1 MPEAAPPTPS
11 RATPGTSPGPTPVH
25 AQDPAQDP
33 APESPPTPRAPHGE
47 HARHA
52 RPGLVLAT
60 VCLCQLM
67 VTLDASIV
75 NIALPA
81 MSEALGFVDS
91 ALPWVVNAYALAF
104 GGLLLLGGRIA
115 DLVGHRRAVLSG
127 LVLFGIA
134 SVLGGFAQTPT
145 QLVAAR
151 AGQGV
156 AAAVLAPIGLTLIMV
171 TFAEGPA
178 RARALGIWSMVTA
191 GGSALGVLL
200 GGVLT
205 DLLDWRWVFFV
216 NAPIVL
222 VGVALAARSVPA
234 FRPPRAGRPDVLG
247 AVLGTGAMTALVYGL
262 METDRHPWG
271 SARTLGTIAA
281 AVLLGLAF
289 LFWESRFAQ
298 APIVRLGVL
307 RARTAWVASTVVT
320 LLGAAML
327 VGFYFC
333 SLHLQNVLH
342 YGPLAAGAAFL
353 PFCAGTAAGSMIA
366 GRLTARFGG
375 RATLTGGLLLG
386 GLGMLWFAGLGVDS
400 GYLTA
405 FVGPSLVASVGVGI
419 CMVSNTAMGTS
430 GVDPREAG
438 LVSGLLN
445 AGRQCGG
452 SIGLAVLSTLAVSA
466 TRRAA
471 EDGETPL
478 AALAA
483 GYDRAFVVTAAL
495 LGVAA
500 LISVLFVPARKAASG
515 PQPARPR

>member
-1 MPEAAPPTPS
+1 MPEAAHPHATADTPS
-11 RATPGTSPGPTPVH
+11 ATGPTGAAP
-25 AQDPAQDP
+25 PAKAPLTGAPP
-33 APESPPTPRAPHGE
+33 AS
-47 HARHA
+47 A

-60 VCLCQLM
+60 VSVCQLM

-81 MSEALGFVDS
+81 MGESLGFADS
-91 ALPWVVNAYALAF
+91 SLPWVVNAYALAF

-115 DLVGHRRAVLSG
+115 DLVGHRRAVLAG
-127 LVLFGIA
+127 LVLFGLA
-134 SVLGGFAQTPT
+134 SVLGGFAQSPA

-171 TFAEGPA
+171 TFAEGAA

-222 VGVALAARSVPA
+222 VGLALALRSVPA
-234 FRPPRAGRPDVLG
+234 VRPPLAGRPDVLG
-247 AVLGTGAMTALVYGL
+247 AVLGTVSMTVLVYGL

-271 SARTLGTIAA
+271 SARTLGTLGA
-281 AVLLGLAF
+281 AVLLGLLF
-289 LFWESRFAQ
+289 LVWEARFART
-298 APIVRLGVL
+298 PIVRLGVL
-307 RARTAWVASTVVT
+307 RARTAWVSSLLVT
-320 LLGAAML
+320 LLGAGML
-327 VGFYFC
+327 AGFYFC
-333 SLHLQNVLH
+333 SLFLQNVLH
-342 YGPLAAGAAFL
+342 YEPLAAGAAFV
-353 PFCAGTAAGSMIA
+353 PFCAGTAAGSIVA

-375 RATLTGGLLLG
+375 RVTLTGALLLTA
-386 GLGMLWFAGLGVDS
+386 LGMLWFAGLDLDS
-400 GYLTA
+400 DFLTG
-405 FVGPSLVASVGVGI
+405 FVGPSIVTSVGVGV
-419 CMVSNTAMGTS
+419 CMVANTGMGTS

-452 SIGLAVLSTLAVSA
+452 SIGLAVLSTVAVAA

-471 EDGETPL
+471 TNGDDAR

-483 GYDRAFVVTAAL
+483 GYDQAFLVTAGV

-500 LISVLFVPARKAASG
+500 LLAVLFVPPR
-515 PQPARPR
+515 RPTAPDH

>member
-1 MPEAAPPTPS
+1 MPGTAPSRTTAAPPTS
-11 RATPGTSPGPTPVH
+11 R
-25 AQDPAQDP
+25 
-33 APESPPTPRAPHGE
+33 TPRSA
-47 HARHA
+47 AAA

-60 VCLCQLM
+60 VSVCQLM

-81 MSEALGFVDS
+81 MGEAIGFADG

-115 DLVGHRRAVLSG
+115 DLVGHRRAVLCG
-127 LVLFGIA
+127 LALFGLA
-134 SVLGGFAQTPT
+134 SVLGGFAQTPA
-145 QLVAAR
+145 QLLAAR

-171 TFAEGPA
+171 TFADGAA

-222 VGVALAARSVPA
+222 LGLALAVRSVPA
-234 FRPPRAGRPDVLG
+234 VRPPRTGRPDALG
-247 AVLGTGAMTALVYGL
+247 AVLGTGATTVLVYGL
-262 METDRHPWG
+262 METDHHPWG
-271 SARTLGTIAA
+271 SARTLGTLAA
-281 AVLLGLAF
+281 AVLLGLLF
-289 LFWESRFAQ
+289 LLWEARYAR
-298 APIVRLGVL
+298 APIVRPGVL
-307 RARTAWVASTVVT
+307 RARTAWVSSLLVT
-320 LLGAAML
+320 LLGAGML
-327 VGFYFC
+327 VGFYFS
-333 SLHLQNVLH
+333 SLFLQNVLG

-353 PFCAGTAAGSMIA
+353 PFCAGTAAGSMVA

-375 RATLTGGLLLG
+375 RATLTGALLLSA
-386 GLGMLWFAGLGVDS
+386 LGMLWFGALGLDS
-400 GYLTA
+400 DYLTGFA
-405 FVGPSLVASVGVGI
+405 GPSLVTSVGVGV
-419 CMVSNTAMGTS
+419 CMVANTAMGTS

-452 SIGLAVLSTLAVSA
+452 SIGLAVLSTVAVAA

-471 EDGETPL
+471 TDGDTAR

-483 GYDRAFVVTAAL
+483 GYDRAFVVTAAVLGAATL
-495 LGVAA
+495 LALLLVPPRRAA
-500 LISVLFVPARKAASG
+500 DRTAR
-515 PQPARPR
+515 

>member
-1 MPEAAPPTPS
+1 MPESAPSRTTTATAAPPGS
-11 RATPGTSPGPTPVH
+11 S
-25 AQDPAQDP
+25 
-33 APESPPTPRAPHGE
+33 TPRPTVRPTT
-47 HARHA
+47 ARA
-52 RPGLVLAT
+52 GLVLVT
-60 VCLCQLM
+60 VSVCQLM

-81 MSEALGFVDS
+81 MGESLGFADS
-91 ALPWVVNAYALAF
+91 ALPWVVNTYALAF

-115 DLVGHRRAVLSG
+115 DLVGHRHAVLSG
-127 LVLFGIA
+127 LVLFGLA
-134 SVLGGFAQTPT
+134 SVLGGFAQTPA
-145 QLVAAR
+145 QLIAAR

-171 TFAEGPA
+171 TFAEGAA
-178 RARALGIWSMVTA
+178 RARAVGIWSMVTA

-222 VGVALAARSVPA
+222 AGLVLALRSVPA
-234 FRPPRAGRPDVLG
+234 VRPPLAGRPDVLG

-271 SARTLGTIAA
+271 SVRTLGTLAA
-281 AVLLGLAF
+281 AVLLGLLF
-289 LFWESRFAQ
+289 LVWEARIAR

-307 RARTAWVASTVVT
+307 RARTAWVSSLLVT
-320 LLGAAML
+320 LLGAGML

-333 SLHLQNVLH
+333 SLFLQNVLG

-353 PFCAGTAAGSMIA
+353 PFCAGTAAGSMVA
-366 GRLTARFGG
+366 GRIVARFGG
-375 RATLTGGLLLG
+375 RATLTGALVLAALGILWFG
-386 GLGMLWFAGLGVDS
+386 GLGLDS
-400 GYLTA
+400 DYLTG
-405 FVGPSLVASVGVGI
+405 FVGPSIVTSVGVGV
-419 CMVSNTAMGTS
+419 CMVANTAMGTS

-452 SIGLAVLSTLAVSA
+452 SIGLAVLSTVAVTA

-471 EDGETPL
+471 ADGDAAR

-483 GYDRAFVVTAAL
+483 GYDHAFVVTAGVLGSAAL
-495 LGVAA
+495 LA
-500 LISVLFVPARKAASG
+500 LFFVPSR
-515 PQPARPR
+515 PQTPVRQ

>member
-1 MPEAAPPTPS
+1 MPEAAPPHPS
-11 RATPGTSPGPTPVH
+11 RTTPGRGAT
-25 AQDPAQDP
+25 
-33 APESPPTPRAPHGE
+33 
-47 HARHA
+47 

-60 VCLCQLM
+60 VSVCQLM

-81 MSEALGFVDS
+81 MGEALDFADS
-91 ALPWVVNAYALAF
+91 SLPWVVNAYALAF

-127 LVLFGIA
+127 LVLFGLA
-134 SVLGGFAQTPT
+134 SVLGGFAQTPG

-171 TFAEGPA
+171 TFTEGAA
-178 RARALGIWSMVTA
+178 RARAIGVWSMVTA

-222 VGVALAARSVPA
+222 VGLALAARSVPA
-234 FRPPRAGRPDVLG
+234 ARPPRTGRPDVLG
-247 AVLGTGAMTALVYGL
+247 ALLGTGAMTVLVYGL

-271 SARTLGTIAA
+271 SARTLGTLGA

-289 LFWESRFAQ
+289 LGWEARFAPRLTQ
-298 APIVRLGVL
+298 APLVRLGVL
-307 RARTAWVASTVVT
+307 RGRTAWVSSLLVT

-353 PFCAGTAAGSMIA
+353 PFCAGTAAGSVVA

-375 RATLTGGLLLG
+375 RATLTGALLLG
-386 GLGMLWFAGLGVDS
+386 ALGMLWFGGLDVDS
-400 GYLTA
+400 DYLTG
-405 FVGPSLVASVGVGI
+405 FVGPSLVASVAVGV
-419 CMVSNTAMGTS
+419 CMVANTAMGVS
-430 GVDPREAG
+430 GVDPGEAG

-452 SIGLAVLSTLAVSA
+452 SIGLAVLSSLAVAA

-471 EDGETPL
+471 ADGQSPE

-483 GYDRAFVVTAAL
+483 GYEHAFVATAVL

-500 LISVLFVPARKAASG
+500 LLALLFVPKRDRRDGRTDDRRDGRTDGQERVTSG
-515 PQPARPR
+515 GRAGEPVPTRTG

>member
-1 MPEAAPPTPS
+1 MPEAAPPRTAAP
-11 RATPGTSPGPTPVH
+11 PGV
-25 AQDPAQDP
+25 
-33 APESPPTPRAPHGE
+33 
-47 HARHA
+47 

-60 VCLCQLM
+60 VSVCQLM

-81 MSEALGFVDS
+81 MGESLGFADGS
-91 ALPWVVNAYALAF
+91 LPWVVNAYALAF

-115 DLVGHRRAVLSG
+115 DLVGHRRALLSG
-127 LVLFGIA
+127 LVLFGLA
-134 SVLGGFAQTPT
+134 SVLGGFAQTPA

-156 AAAVLAPIGLTLIMV
+156 AAAALAPIGLTLIMV
-171 TFAEGPA
+171 TFAEGAA
-178 RARALGIWSMVTA
+178 RARAVGIWSMVTA

-222 VGVALAARSVPA
+222 AGLLLAVRSVPA
-234 FRPPRAGRPDVLG
+234 VRPPLTGRPDVPG
-247 AVLGTGAMTALVYGL
+247 AVLGTGAMTVLVYGL

-271 SARTLGTIAA
+271 SARTLGTLGA
-281 AVLLGLAF
+281 AVLLGLLF
-289 LFWESRFAQ
+289 LLWESRFAR

-307 RARTAWVASTVVT
+307 RARTAWLSSLLVT
-320 LLGAAML
+320 LLGAGML
-327 VGFYFC
+327 AGFYFS
-333 SLHLQNVLH
+333 SLFLQNVLG

-375 RATLTGGLLLG
+375 RATLTGALLLSA
-386 GLGMLWFAGLGVDS
+386 LGMLWFGALALDS
-400 GYLTA
+400 GYLTGFA
-405 FVGPSLVASVGVGI
+405 GPSIVAGVGVGV
-419 CMVSNTAMGTS
+419 CMVANTAMGTS

-452 SIGLAVLSTLAVSA
+452 SIGLAVLSTVAVAA

-471 EDGETPL
+471 TDGDSAR

-483 GYDRAFVVTAAL
+483 GYDHAFVVTAGL

-500 LISVLFVPARKAASG
+500 LVAVLFVPPRRTAERSARTSGAGSAEGSGSASG
-515 PQPARPR
+515 AVPQ

>member
-1 MPEAAPPTPS
+1 MPEAAPPSTVSARARTPKAAPPAGPAAGRVS
-11 RATPGTSPGPTPVH
+11 AGTGGRS
-25 AQDPAQDP
+25 
-33 APESPPTPRAPHGE
+33 
-47 HARHA
+47 
-52 RPGLVLAT
+52 GLVLLT

-81 MSEALGFVDS
+81 MGEALGFADG

-115 DLVGHRRAVLSG
+115 DLVGHRRALLAG
-127 LVLFGIA
+127 LLLFGLA
-134 SVLGGFAQTPT
+134 SVLGGFAQTPA
-145 QLVAAR
+145 QLVSAR

-156 AAAVLAPIGLTLIMV
+156 AAAVLAPISLTLIMV

-178 RARALGIWSMVTA
+178 RARAVGIWSMVTA

-200 GGVLT
+200 GGLLT
-205 DLLDWRWVFFV
+205 DLLDWRWVLFV
-216 NAPIVL
+216 NLPIVL
-222 VGVALAARSVPA
+222 AGLVLAVRSVPA
-234 FRPPRAGRPDVLG
+234 VRPPRTGRLDVLG
-247 AVLGTGAMTALVYGL
+247 AALGTAAMTALVYGL

-271 SARTLGTIAA
+271 SARTVATLAA

-289 LFWESRFAQ
+289 LVWEARFAS

-307 RARTAWVASTVVT
+307 RARTAWVASLVVT
-320 LLGAAML
+320 LIGASML

-353 PFCAGTAAGSMIA
+353 PFCAGTMAGSMVA
-366 GRLTARFGG
+366 GRLTARYGS
-375 RATLTGGLLLG
+375 RTVLTGGLLLA
-386 GLGMLWFAGLGVDS
+386 GLGMLWFGGLGVDS
-400 GYLTA
+400 GYLEA
-405 FVGPSLVASVGVGI
+405 FVGPSVVASVGVGI
-419 CMVSNTAMGTS
+419 CMVANTSMGTS

-452 SIGLAVLSTLAVSA
+452 SIGLAVLSALAVGA
-466 TRRAA
+466 TRHASAA
-471 EDGETPL
+471 GDTPP

-495 LGVAA
+495 MGVAA
-500 LISVLFVPARKAASG
+500 LIAVVFVPGRAAAAR
-515 PQPARPR
+515 R

>member
-1 MPEAAPPTPS
+1 MPGPAPS
-11 RATPGTSPGPTPVH
+11 RTTTPPASRTSRPV
-25 AQDPAQDP
+25 
-33 APESPPTPRAPHGE
+33 T
-47 HARHA
+47 A

-60 VCLCQLM
+60 VSVCQLM

-81 MSEALGFVDS
+81 MGHSLGFADS

-115 DLVGHRRAVLSG
+115 DLTGHRRAVLWG
-127 LVLFGIA
+127 LVLFGLA
-134 SVLGGFAQTPT
+134 SVLGGFARTPA
-145 QLVAAR
+145 QLIAAR

-156 AAAVLAPIGLTLIMV
+156 SAAVLAPIGLTLIMV
-171 TFAEGPA
+171 TFTDGAA

-222 VGVALAARSVPA
+222 AGLALAVRSVPA
-234 FRPPRAGRPDVLG
+234 VRPPLTGRPDVLG
-247 AVLGTGAMTALVYGL
+247 AALGTGAMTVLVYGL
-262 METDRHPWG
+262 MATDRHPWG
-271 SARTLGTIAA
+271 SARTLATLGA
-281 AVLLGLAF
+281 AVLLGLLF
-289 LFWESRFAQ
+289 LLWEARFAR

-307 RARTAWVASTVVT
+307 RARTAWMSSLLVT
-320 LLGAAML
+320 LLGAGML

-333 SLHLQNVLH
+333 SLFLQNVLD

-353 PFCAGTAAGSMIA
+353 PFCAGTAAGSMVA

-375 RATLTGGLLLG
+375 RATLAGALLLAA
-386 GLGMLWFAGLGVDS
+386 LGMLWFGGLGPDS
-400 GYLTA
+400 GYPTGFA
-405 FVGPSLVASVGVGI
+405 GPSIVTSVGVGV
-419 CMVSNTAMGTS
+419 CMVANTAMGTS

-452 SIGLAVLSTLAVSA
+452 SIGLAVLSTVAVAA

-471 EDGETPL
+471 TDGGAGGGAGGGADAAR

-483 GYDRAFVVTAAL
+483 GYDRAFVVTAAV

-500 LISVLFVPARKAASG
+500 LLALLLVPGRRAAD
-515 PQPARPR
+515 PQ

>member
-1 MPEAAPPTPS
+1 MPQAAPSTVRTAPAGPS
-11 RATPGTSPGPTPVH
+11 SP
-25 AQDPAQDP
+25 A
-33 APESPPTPRAPHGE
+33 HG
-47 HARHA
+47 HS
-52 RPGLVLAT
+52 RPGIVLAT
-60 VCLCQLM
+60 VCVCQLM

-81 MSEALGFVDS
+81 MGQALGFADS

-115 DLVGHRRAVLSG
+115 DLAGHRRALLSG

-134 SVLGGFAQTPT
+134 SVLGGLAQTPA
-145 QLVAAR
+145 QLIAAR

-156 AAAVLAPIGLTLIMV
+156 AGAVLAPISLTLIMV

-222 VGVALAARSVPA
+222 VAALLALRSIPA
-234 FRPPRAGRPDVLG
+234 VRPQRTGRLDVVG
-247 AVLGTGAMTALVYGL
+247 AVFGTTAMTVLVYGL

-271 SARTLGTIAA
+271 SARTLGTLGAA
-281 AVLLGLAF
+281 LLLGLAF
-289 LFWESRFAQ
+289 VAWEARFAA

-307 RARTAWVASTVVT
+307 KVRTAWVASVIVT
-320 LLGAAML
+320 LIGASML

-353 PFCAGTAAGSMIA
+353 PFCAGTMAGSMVA

-375 RATLTGGLLLG
+375 RAALTGGLLLA
-386 GLGMLWFAGLGVDS
+386 GLGMLWFGGLDESS

-405 FVGPSLVASVGVGI
+405 FVGPSLVASVGIGI
-419 CMVSNTAMGTS
+419 CMVTNTSMGTS
-430 GVDPREAG
+430 GVAPHEAG

-452 SIGLAVLSTLAVSA
+452 SIGLAVLSTLAVTA
-466 TRRAA
+466 TRHAS
-471 EDGETPL
+471 ESGDTPA

-495 LGVAA
+495 LGAA
-500 LISVLFVPARKAASG
+500 AVIAVLFVPRSKPGPKAVPQGEAAAAGEVALDEARDAA
-515 PQPARPR
+515 ARR

>member
-1 MPEAAPPTPS
+1 MPEATPPVLDT
-11 RATPGTSPGPTPVH
+11 T
-25 AQDPAQDP
+25 
-33 APESPPTPRAPHGE
+33 
-47 HARHA
+47 HA
-52 RPGLVLAT
+52 RPHSPAAGHTRSGIVLAT

-81 MSEALGFVDS
+81 MGHALGFADS

-115 DLVGHRRAVLSG
+115 DLVGHRRALLSG
-127 LVLFGIA
+127 LVLFGLA
-134 SVLGGFAQTPT
+134 SVLGGFAQTSA

-156 AAAVLAPIGLTLIMV
+156 AAALLAPISLTLIMV
-171 TFAEGPA
+171 TFTEGPA

-216 NAPIVL
+216 NLPIVL
-222 VGVALAARSVPA
+222 VAGLLAGRSVPA
-234 FRPPRAGRPDVLG
+234 VRPPRTGRPDVAG
-247 AVLGTGAMTALVYGL
+247 AVLATGAMVALVYGL
-262 METDRHPWG
+262 MEADRHPWG
-271 SARTLGTIAA
+271 STRTLGTLGAA
-281 AVLLGLAF
+281 LLLGAAF
-289 LFWESRFAQ
+289 LAWEARFAT
-298 APIVRLGVL
+298 APIVRLGIL
-307 RARTAWVASTVVT
+307 RVRTVWVSGLIVT

-333 SLHLQNVLH
+333 SLYLQNVLH

-353 PFCAGTAAGSMIA
+353 PFCAGTMAGSMVA
-366 GRLTARFGG
+366 ARLTARVGG
-375 RATLTGGLLLG
+375 RAVLTTGLLLA
-386 GLGMLWFAGLGVDS
+386 GLGMLWFGGLGVDS

-405 FVGPSLVASVGVGI
+405 FVGPSLVTSLGVGL
-419 CMVSNTAMGTS
+419 CMVANTSMGTS

-452 SIGLAVLSTLAVSA
+452 SIGLAVLSTLAVTT
-466 TRRAA
+466 TRHAA
-471 EDGETPL
+471 GGGDTAA

-483 GYDRAFVVTAAL
+483 GYDRAFVVTAVL
-495 LGVAA
+495 LGLAA
-500 LISVLFVPARKAASG
+500 LVAVLFVPAPKRAPGARTGAEAVTEAA
-515 PQPARPR
+515 ARR

>member
-1 MPEAAPPTPS
+1 MPGTAPSRRTTPPATAPPAAGPPAAAPPGGHSRS
-11 RATPGTSPGPTPVH
+11 RATG
-25 AQDPAQDP
+25 
-33 APESPPTPRAPHGE
+33 
-47 HARHA
+47 

-60 VCLCQLM
+60 VSVCQLM

-81 MSEALGFVDS
+81 MGETLGFADS
-91 ALPWVVNAYALAF
+91 SLPWVVNAYALAF

-115 DLVGHRRAVLSG
+115 DLVGHRRAVLAG
-127 LVLFGIA
+127 LVLFGLA
-134 SVLGGFAQTPT
+134 SVVGGFAQTPA

-171 TFAEGPA
+171 TFAEGAA
-178 RARALGIWSMVTA
+178 RARAVGIWSMVTA

-222 VGVALAARSVPA
+222 LGLALAVRSVA
-234 FRPPRAGRPDVLG
+234 AARPSPTGRPDVLG
-247 AVLGTGAMTALVYGL
+247 AVLGTAATTVLVYGL
-262 METDRHPWG
+262 METEHHPWG
-271 SARTLGTIAA
+271 SGRTLGTLGA
-281 AVLLGLAF
+281 AVLLGLLF
-289 LFWESRFAQ
+289 LLWETRFAS
-298 APIVRLGVL
+298 APIVRPGVL
-307 RARTAWVASTVVT
+307 RARTAWVSSLLVT
-320 LLGAAML
+320 LLGAGML
-327 VGFYFC
+327 AGFYFC
-333 SLHLQNVLH
+333 SLFLQNVLG

-353 PFCAGTAAGSMIA
+353 PFCAGTAAGSMLA
-366 GRLTARFGG
+366 GRLTARYGG
-375 RATLTGGLLLG
+375 RATLTGALLLSA
-386 GLGMLWFAGLGVDS
+386 LGMLWFGALGLDS
-400 GYLTA
+400 DYLTG
-405 FVGPSLVASVGVGI
+405 FVGPSIVTSLGVGI
-419 CMVSNTAMGTS
+419 CMVANTAMGTS

-452 SIGLAVLSTLAVSA
+452 SIGLAVLSTVAVAA

-471 EDGETPL
+471 ADGDTAR

-483 GYDRAFVVTAAL
+483 GYDQAFVATAGVLVVATLLALLYVPPRRSADRATAAT
-495 LGVAA
+495 GATTA
-500 LISVLFVPARKAASG
+500 TAPSG
-515 PQPARPR
+515 Q

>member
-1 MPEAAPPTPS
+1 
-11 RATPGTSPGPTPVH
+11 
-25 AQDPAQDP
+25 
-33 APESPPTPRAPHGE
+33 
-47 HARHA
+47 
-52 RPGLVLAT
+52 
-60 VCLCQLM
+60 M

-115 DLVGHRRAVLSG
+115 DLVGHRRAVLAG

-134 SVLGGFAQTPT
+134 SVLGGFAQSPA

-222 VGVALAARSVPA
+222 VGVVLAARSVPA
-234 FRPPRAGRPDVLG
+234 VRPPRTGRPDVLG

-271 SARTLGTIAA
+271 SARTLGTLAA

-289 LFWESRFAQ
+289 LLWEARFAQ

-320 LLGAAML
+320 LLGAGML

-333 SLHLQNVLH
+333 SLLLQNVLH

-353 PFCAGTAAGSMIA
+353 PFCAGTAAGSMVA

-375 RATLTGGLLLG
+375 RVTLTGGLLLS

-400 GYLTA
+400 DYLTG

-419 CMVSNTAMGTS
+419 CMVANTAMGTS

-466 TRRAA
+466 TRRAT
-471 EDGETPL
+471 EEGDTPL

-500 LISVLFVPARKAASG
+500 VIAVLFVPARRPAAE
-515 PQPARPR
+515 PLPPRTG